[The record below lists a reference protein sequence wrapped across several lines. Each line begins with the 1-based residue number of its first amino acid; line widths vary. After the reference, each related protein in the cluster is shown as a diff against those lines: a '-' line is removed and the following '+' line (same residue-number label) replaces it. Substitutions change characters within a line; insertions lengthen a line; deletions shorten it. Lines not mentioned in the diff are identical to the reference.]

1 MPRSRSFGARRI
13 FPPASK
19 SIIYFGSKDLK
30 RSWILLSTKWTIDP
44 RKTPM
49 QAPIKTPMVAPS
61 IVVILREKSER
72 AKPTT
77 PPYAA
82 HTNAAPIVT

>member
-1 MPRSRSFGARRI
+1 MAIVAIHIRSIHIANLTRNVIQCKISKFLPHHPIDLPRE
-13 FPPASK
+13 
-19 SIIYFGSKDLK
+19 
-30 RSWILLSTKWTIDP
+30 
-44 RKTPM
+44 TPM

-61 IVVILREKSER
+61 IMVILREKSER

-82 HTNAAPIVT
+82 HANAAPIVT